1 MNVSVKREQKE
12 CISSAECEK
21 GRMKFNKHT
30 IIIAEAGVN
39 HNGSIEMAKQL
50 VLKAKEAGVDYIK
63 FQTFKA
69 SKLVTKSA
77 KQAEYQQKNIGNG
90 EDCQYQML
98 KKLELSPEE
107 HQILIDY
114 CKELGIKFFSTAF
127 DFDSIAYLHSLNLG
141 LWKIPSGEVTNYPFL
156 KRIAAYN
163 ESTILSTGMCDM
175 QDVRNAVDALYKNGL
190 SKENL
195 ILLHCNTEYPT
206 PFEDV
211 NLKAMDALRNE
222 FGVEVGYSDHTKGIE
237 VPIAAVALG
246 ATVIEKHFTLDR
258 NMEGP
263 DHKASLEPDELKAM
277 VAAIRNIEK
286 AVGGDGTKHVSE
298 SEKKNIAIARK
309 SIVAA
314 CDIKAGEVFTEQN
327 LTVKRPGNG
336 TSPMRWEEIIGLKA
350 KRDFSE
356 DELIEI

>member
-1 MNVSVKREQKE
+1 M
-12 CISSAECEK
+12 IY
-21 GRMKFNKHT
+21 HT

-39 HNGSIEMAKQL
+39 HNGSLELAKQL
-50 VLKAKEAGVDYIK
+50 VDKAVEAGVDYIK

-69 SKLVTKSA
+69 SKLVTKAA
-77 KQAEYQQKNIGNG
+77 KQAEYQRKNIGTG
-90 EDCQYQML
+90 GDSQYQML
-98 KKLELSPEE
+98 KKLELSAEDHEE
-107 HQILIDY
+107 LIAY
-114 CKELGIKFFSTAF
+114 CKEKGIKFFSTAF
-127 DFDSIAYLHSLNLG
+127 DFDSIDYLHSLNLG

-156 KRIAAYN
+156 KRVASYN
-163 ESTILSTGMCDM
+163 EKSILSTGMCDM
-175 QDVRNAVDALYKNGL
+175 EDVRAAVDALYKNGL

-211 NLKAMDALRNE
+211 NLKAMNALREE

-277 VAAIRNIEK
+277 VSAIRNIEK
-286 AVGGDGTKHVSE
+286 ALSGDGTKHVSE
-298 SEKKNIAIARK
+298 SEKKNIAVARK

-314 CDIKAGEVFTEQN
+314 CDIEAGELFTEDN

-336 TSPMRWEEIIGLKA
+336 VSPMRWEEVLGHRA
-350 KRDFSE
+350 KRDFNE
-356 DELIEI
+356 DELIEL